1 MLIGLLAVLTP
12 EAGLRSDRHAHHLA
26 REDTHSLCQL
36 RISCAGVYD
45 VMCEMMRRPLLLRL
59 HLPDAELDLVEFTLL
74 LPEDFVVYLC
84 AVDREALLLRHC
96 CDKIGNLR
104 CTPPSRRCCF

>member
-36 RISCAGVYD
+36 RIRCAGVDD

-104 CTPPSRRCCF
+104 CTPP

>member
-36 RISCAGVYD
+36 RISCAGVDD
-45 VMCEMMRRPLLLRL
+45 VMCEMVRRPLLLRL
-59 HLPDAELDLVEFTLL
+59 HLPDAELDLIEFTLL

-84 AVDREALLLRHC
+84 AVDREALLLWHSCVFFVSQSKYEYR
-96 CDKIGNLR
+96 
-104 CTPPSRRCCF
+104 